1 MSTNIMN
8 LKNHLTSISVKDI
21 KLLIRQYNL
30 HHKIRL
36 TQNKTELIND
46 LLKHCEPDMVDN
58 KIITKNYSLEIP
70 KIKEVKPNIKE
81 VKPKIEEVKPKIEEV
96 KEKSPTKKELK
107 EEYENLMK
115 FWKKNMKEMLYEV
128 NGDMSLLNQHPIA
141 LRIKELRKLIE

>member
-1 MSTNIMN
+1 MSSNIMN
-8 LKNHLTSISVKDI
+8 LKNHLTSISIKDI

-58 KIITKNYSLEIP
+58 KIITKNYNLEIP
-70 KIKEVKPNIKE
+70 KINEA
-81 VKPKIEEVKPKIEEV
+81 KPKIEVKPKIEEV
-96 KEKSPTKKELK
+96 KEKSLTKKELK